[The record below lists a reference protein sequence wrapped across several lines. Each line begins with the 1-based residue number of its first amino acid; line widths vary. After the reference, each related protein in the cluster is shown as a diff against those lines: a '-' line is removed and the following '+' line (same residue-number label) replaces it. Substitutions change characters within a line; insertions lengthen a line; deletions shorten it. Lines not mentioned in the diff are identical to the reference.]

1 MRKGGPFVTVNCGSL
16 PESLLEA
23 ELFGY
28 TEGSFT
34 GAAKGGRPG
43 LFEQADGGTI
53 FLDEIGQISSHLQIL
68 LLRVL
73 QEKEVR
79 RIGDTQLRPVDVRI
93 IAASNKKL
101 IELVEEG
108 DFREDLYYRLN
119 VLNLSIPPLRD
130 RKEDIPLLAAHFL
143 HEFPARSTEPVLTST
158 ANDVLQKY
166 DWPGNVRQLEN
177 IIKRLLVTIDNRN
190 SVDTSDVE
198 QTLMTELNYQ
208 EHSKSSSSRNAEP
221 VFEIDEQESLIPT
234 IQKVFSDNYPNLDS
248 RKDGG
253 LLSEIENRTILHVL
267 KSVNWNRQEAARILG
282 IHSATI
288 WRRLNK
294 MKYLESNS

>member
-1 MRKGGPFVTVNCGSL
+1 MRKGGPFVTVNCASL

-34 GAAKGGRPG
+34 GATKGGRPG

-101 IELVEEG
+101 IELVGEG
-108 DFREDLYYRLN
+108 IFREDLYYRLN

-130 RKEDIPLLAAHFL
+130 RKEDIPLLASHFL
-143 HEFPARSTEPVLTST
+143 NKFPARSTEPVLTST
-158 ANDVLQKY
+158 ANAVLQQY

-177 IIKRLLVTIDNRN
+177 IVKRLLVTIDNKKTID
-190 SVDTSDVE
+190 SEDVE

-208 EHSKSSSSRNAEP
+208 EHSKSCSSKNAEP
-221 VFEIDEQESLIPT
+221 ALKIDEKENLIPD
-234 IQKVFSDNYPNLDS
+234 IQNVFSDYFLNLDN
-248 RKDGG
+248 RKEIG

-294 MKYLESNS
+294 MKYLESNN